1 MKRILFICVHNS
13 GRSQMAEAFFN
24 EMATKGKA
32 FAVSAGTQ
40 PASDIDPAVRET
52 MLEVGID
59 MSDQQPKMLT
69 LGFFDHADRVVT
81 MGCGAEG
88 ACPASFIPR
97 EDWGLEDPAG
107 QPLQKVRRIR
117 DQIKAKVEQL
127 VSEID
132 QTEDNRAVIFK

>member
-1 MKRILFICVHNS
+1 
-13 GRSQMAEAFFN
+13 MAEAFFN

-40 PASDIDPAVRET
+40 PASDIDPAVREV
-52 MLEVGID
+52 MAEVDID
-59 MSDQQPKMLT
+59 MKGQQPKRLT
-69 LGFFDHADRVVT
+69 PGFFDHADRVVT

-88 ACPASFIPR
+88 ACPASFIPG

-107 QPLQKVRRIR
+107 QPLEKVRQIR

-132 QTEDNRAVIFK
+132 QTKENRAVVFK